1 MNQILMVENKKKK
14 SNMSTPLAIKK
25 IIRFFALAI
34 IVFSLCIIGHSS
46 YALYRDSKGN
56 NTENLPEINV
66 NRVND
71 TLVVD
76 VQSTYIIN
84 KFRYCWENSE
94 ETSIP
99 EESTNF
105 QEEIILPNGNNVLT
119 IILEDETG
127 RAVTYTKEIILDGLD
142 IAKPTIE
149 INGQGQ
155 SVKIQATDDTAIN
168 YITYRIDDGEE
179 IRIDKENEEDT
190 QIEYTVND
198 IERGE
203 HTIYVTAV
211 DLSGNVAKQERTVI
225 VSSKPEITELNI
237 DKENGKIIIGASD
250 IDGLQSIEINLNG
263 SVHTLNDIN
272 KKDIRISLSLVEGK
286 NTLNIKITNINGLST
301 VGVTEFD
308 YAR

>member
-1 MNQILMVENKKKK
+1 MNQILVVENKKK
-14 SNMSTPLAIKK
+14 NRNTSTPIAIKK
-25 IIRFFALAI
+25 IIRFFAFAI
-34 IVFSLCIIGHSS
+34 ILFSLCIIGHSS
-46 YALYRDSKGN
+46 YALYRDSRGN
-56 NTENLPEINV
+56 NAENLAKINI

-76 VQSTYIIN
+76 VQSTYTIT
-84 KFRYCWENSE
+84 KFRYYWESSE

-99 EESTNF
+99 EESTSF
-105 QEEIILPNGNNVLT
+105 QEEIILPNGNSTLT

-127 RAVTYTKEIILDGLD
+127 RAVTYTKEIILEGLD
-142 IAKPTIE
+142 IAKPTIQITGE
-149 INGQGQ
+149 GEK
-155 SVKIQATDDTAIN
+155 VKIQASDETDID
-168 YITYRIDDGEE
+168 YITYKIDDGEE
-179 IRIDKENEEDT
+179 VRIDKKNEEDKE
-190 QIEYTVND
+190 IEYTVNE
-198 IERGE
+198 IGRGE
-203 HTIYVTAV
+203 HTIYVTAI
-211 DLSGNVAKQERTVI
+211 DKSGNVAKQERTVI

>member
-1 MNQILMVENKKKK
+1 MNQILMVENKKK
-14 SNMSTPLAIKK
+14 NRNTSTPLAIKK

-34 IVFSLCIIGHSS
+34 IVFSLSIIGHSS

>member
-1 MNQILMVENKKKK
+1 M
-14 SNMSTPLAIKK
+14 
-25 IIRFFALAI
+25 
-34 IVFSLCIIGHSS
+34 
-46 YALYRDSKGN
+46 
-56 NTENLPEINV
+56 
-66 NRVND
+66 
-71 TLVVD
+71 
-76 VQSTYIIN
+76 
-84 KFRYCWENSE
+84 
-94 ETSIP
+94 
-99 EESTNF
+99 
-105 QEEIILPNGNNVLT
+105 
-119 IILEDETG
+119 
-127 RAVTYTKEIILDGLD
+127 TYTKEIILDGLD

>member
-1 MNQILMVENKKKK
+1 MNQILVVENKKK
-14 SNMSTPLAIKK
+14 NRNTSTPIAIKK
-25 IIRFFALAI
+25 IIRFFAFAI
-34 IVFSLCIIGHSS
+34 ILFSLCIIGHSS